1 VTPGS
6 WNPHWEA
13 FARSLGRDPGD
24 LVGEFNAEFL
34 CWIPARLAEFRR
46 ETGAG
51 ERLSDDEL
59 AEFGRYLF
67 RWADEHG
74 PAGQMALFVG
84 EVA

>member
-13 FARSLGRDPGD
+13 FARSLGRDPGE

-34 CWIPARLAEFRR
+34 CWIQARVAEFRR

-51 ERLSDDEL
+51 ERLSDVEL
-59 AEFGRYLF
+59 AGFGVWLS
-67 RWADEHG
+67 RWAEVHG
-74 PAGQMALFVG
+74 PGGQLVLFEG
-84 EVA
+84 EAA